1 MTLKVL
7 RREDGVMMKLTQYD
21 VEEAKY
27 DGYRSGST
35 NVVPE
40 DAIDDNTDDREFNE
54 KITYKKVKYGESYE
68 EDRTYDIGIV
78 HYEIDTINETEG
90 YKWYTSN
97 TLEVDDTIGYLTE
110 NDPNKFRLRLT
121 ESWKMIQPYAY
132 KIYIDGKE
140 TDEFLL
146 DDNGEVLI
154 TTESTTRTRY
164 VDEEEYK
171 PEQGK
176 LGCIFTLMPIE

>member
-1 MTLKVL
+1 
-7 RREDGVMMKLTQYD
+7 
-21 VEEAKY
+21 
-27 DGYRSGST
+27 
-35 NVVPE
+35 
-40 DAIDDNTDDREFNE
+40 
-54 KITYKKVKYGESYE
+54 
-68 EDRTYDIGIV
+68 
-78 HYEIDTINETEG
+78 
-90 YKWYTSN
+90 
-97 TLEVDDTIGYLTE
+97 
-110 NDPNKFRLRLT
+110 
-121 ESWKMIQPYAY
+121 MIQPYAY